1 MNTLLIC
8 WTRSPFYGHASPP
21 TGYAGTPA
29 VHARPHAGHAGP
41 LAKHFSPL
49 IGYVDLFDEHASLL
63 DEHAGPLTVNAGPLA
78 GHVDPLSGHAE
89 EWKTIFGK
97 NTFSTPDRD
106 SNLDLPVISSP
117 VYRESSALDHV
128 ATETDVGTIIANVL
142 RPFGRLKLAAMRSWG
157 LTFCCLALFC
167 SAQVYSDCPEKCT
180 CYGFAITFVDCVKA
194 GLESIPQ
201 NLNTNLYAIEISYN
215 NISSIPPNAFSKYED
230 IEMDTF
236 LGLENLSSL
245 SMDSNLL
252 KIIKRNTFSKLVNLT
267 TLSLINNTI
276 EEIETDAF
284 IGLWKLQNLLISSNH
299 LSRLD
304 EGCFDH
310 LKGLSILDLSNNK
323 IHVVGPN
330 DFKFLV
336 NLTTLSLSTNRIR
349 CVHPDSFVTN
359 TKLTTLSLDANSHI
373 VLPTNESLI
382 NSDSLETLY
391 LSKCNIRKL
400 PSRIF
405 QNTSKLDTISLHNN
419 LLETF
424 DKSTFSHLNNLN
436 HLDFYNNP
444 FTCDCILGNA
454 WKWANERKITI
465 SARCSNPPEYSGMS
479 WKILNQT
486 SCNSVPTVKEKEVGV
501 IVTCRNYKYDYIL
514 DPDEPDTTLIPPE
527 SPEPQNVPP
536 SEQNSHWQP
545 CPSQEPLKQMVEPV
559 GGICSSILYVLV
571 LECVLFIVL
580 TGVVVYI
587 FYKRPISHLDAMASR
602 LTALLAFV
610 VSATLTVYSY
620 SNAAT
625 SAVSRHLDWHLC
637 RLTAMPGLLRVD
649 KLVLPDIMTSS
660 RRMLPRR
667 GDLRD

>member
-1 MNTLLIC
+1 M
-8 WTRSPFYGHASPP
+8 
-21 TGYAGTPA
+21 
-29 VHARPHAGHAGP
+29 
-41 LAKHFSPL
+41 
-49 IGYVDLFDEHASLL
+49 D
-63 DEHAGPLTVNAGPLA
+63 
-78 GHVDPLSGHAE
+78 
-89 EWKTIFGK
+89 
-97 NTFSTPDRD
+97 DRD
-106 SNLDLPVISSP
+106 PNLDLFVISSP
-117 VYRESSALDHV
+117 VYRESSALDN
-128 ATETDVGTIIANVL
+128 AASKTGQSDL
-142 RPFGRLKLAAMRSWG
+142 RLKLAAMRSWG
-157 LTFCCLALFC
+157 LTFCYLALFC
-167 SAQVYSDCPEKCT
+167 SALVYSDCPDKCT

-201 NLNTNLYAIEISYN
+201 NLNTNVYAIEISYN
-215 NISSIPPNAFSKYED
+215 NISSIPPNAFSKYEDLVRIELQNRIKRIEPGAFESLTKLNTLNIDYNVIED

-252 KIIKRNTFSKLVNLT
+252 KIIKENSFAKLVNLT

-284 IGLWKLQNLLISSNH
+284 IGLGKLQNLLISSNH

-304 EGCFDH
+304 ERCFDH

-382 NSDSLETLY
+382 NSKSLETLY

-400 PSRIF
+400 PSKIF

-424 DKSTFSHLNNLN
+424 DQSTFSHLNNLN

-444 FTCDCILGNA
+444 FTCDCRLGNA

-486 SCNSVPTVKEKEVGV
+486 SCNSVPTVKEKEVGM
-501 IVTCRNYKYDYIL
+501 IVTCRNYKYDYLL
-514 DPDEPDTTLIPPE
+514 DPDEPDMELIPSE

-536 SEQNSHWQP
+536 SEQNSQ
-545 CPSQEPLKQMVEPV
+545 CPSQEPLKQMIEPV
-559 GGICSSILYVLV
+559 GEICSSILYVLV
-571 LECVLFIVL
+571 LEPHLVLLAPSCSSDQFASSQLSVFEPRNRETAPSRITRSPAVIYEGSRWPCEL
-580 TGVVVYI
+580 VYLQGWNT
-587 FYKRPISHLDAMASR
+587 KPPSGTVASR
-602 LTALLAFV
+602 ACVRVRGPGVHVGGSEMGWTLWGSEFKGRRVMALAECLVQAFGSWV
-610 VSATLTVYSY
+610 
-620 SNAAT
+620 
-625 SAVSRHLDWHLC
+625 
-637 RLTAMPGLLRVD
+637 LRPV
-649 KLVLPDIMTSS
+649 
-660 RRMLPRR
+660 
-667 GDLRD
+667 